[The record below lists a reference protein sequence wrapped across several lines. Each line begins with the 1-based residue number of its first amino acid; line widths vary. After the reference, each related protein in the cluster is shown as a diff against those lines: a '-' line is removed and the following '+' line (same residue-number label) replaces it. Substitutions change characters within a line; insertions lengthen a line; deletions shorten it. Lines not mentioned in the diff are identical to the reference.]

1 MGMDERGRTMIR
13 YVATTKIDEN
23 GLRSKINGAGDASDL
38 NASGFIFHLIE
49 LGYTVKMWSAPE

>member
-1 MGMDERGRTMIR
+1 MIR

-23 GLRSKINGAGDASDL
+23 GLRSKINGAGDAGDL